1 MVNSGGGWI
10 HPVHIHLVDSQII
23 SRNGLPAYDY
33 EQGWKDVFAVREFE
47 SVRVIMQFES
57 RNKKPIEGR
66 FMMHCHNLVHE
77 DHDMMTQFEVG
88 SRGEDPCAR
97 PPQPVAGMLPL

>member
-1 MVNSGGGWI
+1 
-10 HPVHIHLVDSQII
+10 PVHIHLVDSQII

-57 RNKKPIEGR
+57 RNQKPIEGR

-97 PPQPVAGMLPL
+97 PPQPVAEMLPL